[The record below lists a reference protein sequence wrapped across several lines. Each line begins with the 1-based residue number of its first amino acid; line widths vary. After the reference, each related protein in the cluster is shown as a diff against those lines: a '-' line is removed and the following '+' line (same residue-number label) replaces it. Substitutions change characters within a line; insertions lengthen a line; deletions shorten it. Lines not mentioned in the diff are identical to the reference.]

1 MTPNPLPRSL
11 CKDNLILKKNLFA
24 KITKKLSSKFNN
36 KNKPKFQYSQTEE
49 EEEEEEEKN
58 QQHQLKK
65 KAKKKIRL
73 VQSID
78 RSRKL
83 WPSPLQHATLLHR
96 VFPNKTKKINIEKAK
111 KMILSRQRPNIAI
124 MIFL

>member
-1 MTPNPLPRSL
+1 
-11 CKDNLILKKNLFA
+11 LILKKSLCENY
-24 KITKKLSSKFNN
+24 KEKLSSKFNN
-36 KNKPKFQYSQTEE
+36 NNKPKFQYTQTEE
-49 EEEEEEEKN
+49 EEDDDEEEKN

-65 KAKKKIRL
+65 KKKKKIRL

-96 VFPNKTKKINIEKAK
+96 VFPNNNKNNNIEKAK

-124 MIFL
+124 IFFL